1 MWKLILIQI
10 IIFKNKKNK
19 KTSYTRKHFILI
31 DLFLYKEPISFHNSG
46 C

>member
-10 IIFKNKKNK
+10 IIFKNK

-31 DLFLYKEPISFHNSG
+31 DLFLYKEPNSFHNSG